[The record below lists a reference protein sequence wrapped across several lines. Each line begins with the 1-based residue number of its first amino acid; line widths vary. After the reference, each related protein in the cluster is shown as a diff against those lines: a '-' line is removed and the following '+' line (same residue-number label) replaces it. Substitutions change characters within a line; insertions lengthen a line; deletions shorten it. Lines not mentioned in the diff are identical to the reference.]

1 MEKVDRLG
9 WTAGFSFTSYGLRIG
24 VRSND
29 EAAVERA
36 IENLPPGWKPSR
48 ARTVERLYSILIGKG
63 ATRPGVRR
71 FNLLYEDHVRAART
85 LQADE
90 LFESFESSLRLFV
103 AEFAKRRLFIHAG
116 VVGWRGR
123 AILIPGRSFSG
134 KTTLVSE
141 LVRAGAT
148 YYSDEYAVLD
158 ERGLVHPFPK
168 KLSIRETGE
177 VKQTDISPET
187 FGGRTGRKPLPVGL
201 VIASQYREGAR
212 WRPTKL
218 TPGQGALTLLA
229 NTVAARR
236 EPEKAIAILQQV
248 VSNAHVYKGTRGEAR
263 ELASRILG
271 QLDEISSVPFLRMM
285 VNSTSELRS
294 S

>member
-1 MEKVDRLG
+1 M
-9 WTAGFSFTSYGLRIG
+9 
-24 VRSND
+24 
-29 EAAVERA
+29 
-36 IENLPPGWKPSR
+36 
-48 ARTVERLYSILIGKG
+48 
-63 ATRPGVRR
+63 
-71 FNLLYEDHVRAART
+71 
-85 LQADE
+85 
-90 LFESFESSLRLFV
+90 
-103 AEFAKRRLFIHAG
+103 
-116 VVGWRGR
+116 
-123 AILIPGRSFSG
+123 
-134 KTTLVSE
+134 
-141 LVRAGAT
+141 
-148 YYSDEYAVLD
+148 
-158 ERGLVHPFPK
+158 
-168 KLSIRETGE
+168 RETGE

-187 FGGRTGRKPLPVGL
+187 LGGRTGRKPLPVGL

-212 WRPTKL
+212 WRPAKL

-271 QLDEISSVPFLRMM
+271 QLDEINSVPFLRMM

>member
-1 MEKVDRLG
+1 M
-9 WTAGFSFTSYGLRIG
+9 AGFSFTSFGLRIG

-29 EAAVERA
+29 EAALERI
-36 IENLPPGWKPSR
+36 IENLPPGWKPSTVR
-48 ARTVERLYSILIGKG
+48 SVERLYSILIGKG
-63 ATRPGVRR
+63 ANRPGVRR
-71 FNLLYEDHVRAART
+71 FNLLYEDHIRVART
-85 LQADE
+85 LDPDE
-90 LFESFESSLRLFV
+90 LFESFESTLRLYV

-141 LVRAGAT
+141 LLRAGAT

-158 ERGLVHPFPK
+158 ERGRVHPFPK
-168 KLSIRETGE
+168 KLSMRESGDHRQNDTPVE
-177 VKQTDISPET
+177 A
-187 FGGRTGRKPLPVGL
+187 FGGRAGSKPLPVGL
-201 VIASQYREGAR
+201 VIASQYKEGAR
-212 WRPTKL
+212 WRPVEL

-248 VSNAHVYKGTRGEAR
+248 VSNARVLKGARGEAKEMAR
-263 ELASRILG
+263 SVLG
-271 QLDEISSVPFLRMM
+271 QLDEINSVPFFENDGKLP
-285 VNSTSELRS
+285 VELRS